1 MEYKDGLW
9 NAIYQEAVEKVERE
23 KREAAAQAPPVAIQP
38 FTEQIAMLPLDV
50 LEDYPAELHPF
61 HPASA
66 ARLESLRESI
76 VQNGIL
82 APLLV
87 RDLGDGRYQIL
98 AGHNRK
104 RAAKLAGYSE
114 VPCIIKDVDD
124 IDANN
129 IMLADNL
136 NHRPELLPSEKA
148 MAYKMMLDNMRKRQ
162 GERTDLTSCQNGT
175 KLEENHDTSAPS
187 EQKLN
192 DEPDISTSVPTG
204 LRLKRKQTRELLAET
219 APDSNTQIFRY
230 IRLTNLSKELLQ
242 KVDEQAIGLQIG
254 GTLSYLTEAS
264 QDLIYTYYFVDNKD
278 QHIDQ
283 TLADELRT
291 IDADPAQELT
301 VTVLDRLATER
312 TERRFKVVKIQMKDI
327 RKYFQPDVKK
337 EEVAKIIEEALDFY
351 YSHRQLGGK

>member
-1 MEYKDGLW
+1 MQYKDGLW
-9 NAIYQEAVEKVERE
+9 NAIYQEAVAKVERE
-23 KREAAAQAPPVAIQP
+23 KREASAQEQAAAQAPPLAAQP
-38 FTEQIAMLPLDV
+38 PKEQIIFLPLNR
-50 LEDYPAELHPF
+50 LEDFPQELHPF
-61 HPASA
+61 HPPSEKRIEEIRAD
-66 ARLESLRESI
+66 I

-87 RDLGDGRYQIL
+87 RDLGDERYQIL
-98 AGHNRK
+98 AGHTRK
-104 RAAKLAGYSE
+104 KAAELAHYE
-114 VPCIIKDVDD
+114 TVPCIIKQADD
-124 IDANN
+124 EETIN
-129 IMLADNL
+129 IMLSDNL
-136 NHRPELLPSEKA
+136 LQREGLLPSEKA
-148 MAYKMMLDNMRKRQ
+148 YAYKLKLDTMKRQ
-162 GERTDLTSCQNGT
+162 AGRPRKGNGGQVDPYFS
-175 KLEENHDTSAPS
+175 KEENTDGFPS
-187 EQKLN
+187 TEN
-192 DEPDISTSVPTG
+192 SVPPG
-204 LRLKRKQTRELLAET
+204 HHSIMGKSRELLAT
-219 APDSNTQIFRY
+219 NSPDSNTQIQRY
-230 IRLTNLSKELLQ
+230 IRLTYLSRELLQ

-301 VTVLDRLATER
+301 VAVLDRLATER